1 MYIWMCVCVRA
12 RIHERMFTFL
22 FETISGKVFYCA
34 LPFDLCKSFNDISC
48 KELKVELAL
57 C

>member
-1 MYIWMCVCVRA
+1 MRA